1 MARNTNKGKGV
12 GGIQKPTRRKR
23 KEMIFASYMNRKT
36 DFERKNKNS

>member
-12 GGIQKPTRRKR
+12 GGIQNPTQRKR
-23 KEMIFASYMNRKT
+23 KEMLFRDYMNRKM